1 MRIRFLH
8 LFLFTGLILAAC
20 GGGEEKT
27 DELVAKGGKKYG
39 GEFKFMSAEK
49 INSLFP
55 VSSGDLYSMR
65 IISQIFEPLLNID
78 PSTFEVVPAVA
89 ESFTVSEDSKVYTLK
104 IRKGI
109 QFHEDECF
117 KNKTRELNANDVKFS
132 LDMACSGLSYNEVGY
147 LLVNRIKGAQAFN
160 KSTMGKSALPKEGV
174 EGIKV
179 LDDYTIEI
187 TLTQSFAG
195 FESILTHASL
205 GIFPKEA
212 FEKYGEDIITHPVGS
227 GPFQLESISDE
238 KIVLAR
244 NPNYWKKD
252 EFGNQLPFM
261 SKIEMTYAQNKRSEL
276 MAFRNKEIDLVLEIP
291 VEEIEHILGTLKE
304 AQEGK
309 NVRHKVDSEN
319 SMSMMYVAMAC
330 QSDEF
335 KDERVRRAFNLA
347 IDRKSIIDDYLEGE
361 GWPAMNGFVPNMN
374 NYPSEKVKGFTLN
387 IERAK
392 ALMAEAGYPNGKNF
406 PELDFY
412 VNAVEGSSLEKT
424 CTAISEQLRANLN
437 VNLKVKLCTLEER
450 EAAIKSGAAK
460 IWREGWIADYPDPEN
475 FLGLFYGGNIQES
488 SSMVNTFKFQS
499 DEFDALFEKALS
511 EKDPKKRMDLLAR
524 CDQMVVD
531 HAAVMPVLTD
541 DHIVMINA
549 RVRDFEA
556 NPMESLN
563 LTRVFIKEPK
573 PIGN

>member
-8 LFLFTGLILAAC
+8 LFLFTGLILSAC
-20 GGGEEKT
+20 GGGEPDAEV
-27 DELVAKGGKKYG
+27 LVAKGGKKYG

-55 VSSGDLYSMR
+55 ASTGDLYSMR
-65 IISQIFEPLLNID
+65 IVSQIFEPLLNID
-78 PSTFEVVPAVA
+78 PSTFEVVPGVA
-89 ESFTVSEDSKVYTLK
+89 ESFTVSDDAKVYTLK

-109 QFHEDECF
+109 KFHNADCF
-117 KNKTRELNANDVKFS
+117 GGDKTRELTAKDVKFS
-132 LDMACSGLSYNEVGY
+132 LDMACSGLEQNEVGY
-147 LLVNRIKGAQAFN
+147 LLVNRIKGAHAFN
-160 KSTMGKSALPKEGV
+160 QKTAGSKTLPEEGV

-179 LDDYTIEI
+179 IDDHTIEI
-187 TLTQSFAG
+187 TLTSSFAG

-205 GIFPKEA
+205 GISPREA
-212 FEKYGEDIITHPVGS
+212 FEKYGSEVGNHPVGS
-227 GPFQLESISDE
+227 GPFQLESMTDE

-261 SKIEMTYAQNKRSEL
+261 SKIIMNYAKDKRSEL
-276 MAFRNKEIDLVLEIP
+276 MAFRKKEIDLVLEIP

-309 NVRHKVDSEN
+309 NVRHKVESEH
-319 SMSMMYVAMAC
+319 SMSMMYIAMANK
-330 QSDEF
+330 SDEF
-335 KDERVRRAFNLA
+335 KDERVRKAFNIA
-347 IDRKSIIDDYLEGE
+347 IDRKSIINDWLEGE
-361 GWPAMNGFVPNMN
+361 GWPALNGFVPKMN
-374 NYPSEKVKGFTLN
+374 NYPSDKVKGHVFN
-387 IERAK
+387 VEKAK

-406 PELDFY
+406 PTLDFY
-412 VNAVEGSSLEKT
+412 VNAVEGSSIHKT
-424 CTAISEQLRANLN
+424 CQAIASQLKENLN
-437 VNLKVKLCTLEER
+437 VNLNIKLCTLKER

-475 FLGLFYGGNIQES
+475 FLGLFYGGNIEAS
-488 SSMVNTFKFQS
+488 STMVNTFKFQS

-511 EKDPKKRMDLLAR
+511 ERDPKKRMDLLAQ

-531 HAAVMPVLTD
+531 KAAVIPVLTD

-549 RVRDFEA
+549 RVRNFEA

-563 LTRVFIKEPK
+563 LTNVFIKEPK
-573 PIGN
+573 TAE